1 MSTGQVGTDFRVHTG
16 FFAHRKTLRLERR
29 AGPAGVLALLR
40 LWAYAATNHPDGN
53 LGEIDPDTLADMA
66 GWRDDPGVLFDALS
80 DADFIDVSPP
90 VDDGR
95 SAPDPSRIRVGSESE
110 AKRSPGRIRVGVR
123 LHDWDAHQPYLARR
137 EERKEASKRA
147 NEARWT
153 RRKSLSRKGSSDA
166 DPVRIRGGGKAESP
180 SSTPTPSGVGGGAG
194 AAAGPGGP
202 PPCAAPIPWTPPA
215 PIPGIAVGPSPRAAR
230 PVPTKEAA
238 RG

>member
-147 NEARWT
+147 NQVRWT
-153 RRKSLSRKGSSDA
+153 RRKSLRHKGSSES
-166 DPVRIRGGGKAESP
+166 DPSRIRTGSKAESP
-180 SSTPTPSGVGGGAG
+180 SSSPPPLGGGKSAD
-194 AAAGPGGP
+194 AAAGVLDAP
-202 PPCAAPIPWTPPA
+202 PRAAHAHRNGSDVVAPMLTPPK
-215 PIPGIAVGPSPRAAR
+215 PIPGARVANPRSA
-230 PVPTKEAA
+230 
-238 RG
+238 